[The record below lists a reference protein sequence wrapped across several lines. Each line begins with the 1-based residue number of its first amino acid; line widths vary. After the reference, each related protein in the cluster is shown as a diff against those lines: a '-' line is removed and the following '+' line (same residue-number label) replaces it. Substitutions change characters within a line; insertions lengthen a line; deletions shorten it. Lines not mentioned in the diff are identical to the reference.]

1 MSYVSRA
8 QNFEDYRL
16 FRVFSSTTNGRYI
29 DIGAWDPVYH
39 SVSYN
44 FYGAGWRGVNVEPV
58 SLYFSKLQEARP
70 LDKNYQRFVTNK
82 PNQSLLF
89 VVPNSGLSSSSKVNV
104 EDLKIADPYEIL
116 EEWVDPISL
125 NELFNQLS
133 GEVIHWLKIDVEG
146 AENEVLVSWEDNPAR
161 PLIVVV
167 EATKPSSQQ
176 ISDQSWEPELFSR
189 GYLKAY
195 FDGLNNYYCLK
206 GHEEIRELVANPIS
220 VFDDV
225 VKYEDYLLKE
235 TFQRA
240 LEIQGAVSS
249 NGIDEFLGQPQFE
262 KFAYSVSSLINLN
275 VELSKNSEKLS
286 EQNLSL
292 EVETQKLREDLSSL
306 INLNVELS
314 KNSEKLSEQNLS
326 LEVETQKLREDLS
339 SLLNLK
345 IFKYTKIL
353 RRCWYLIRKIQ
364 AKKILIS
371 MLKRIASIILKKRT
385 LKYLVFNLIP
395 SPVLLRFKNLILNQQ
410 VDSVKFVKSSP
421 DEMPDP
427 GLDRLIKLF
436 GGIAN

>member
-1 MSYVSRA
+1 
-8 QNFEDYRL
+8 
-16 FRVFSSTTNGRYI
+16 
-29 DIGAWDPVYH
+29 
-39 SVSYN
+39 
-44 FYGAGWRGVNVEPV
+44 
-58 SLYFSKLQEARP
+58 
-70 LDKNYQRFVTNK
+70 
-82 PNQSLLF
+82 
-89 VVPNSGLSSSSKVNV
+89 VPNSGLSSSSKVNV

-339 SLLNLK
+339 SLINLNVELSKNSEKLSEQNLSLEVETQKLREDLSSLLNLK

>member
-306 INLNVELS
+306 
-314 KNSEKLSEQNLS
+314 
-326 LEVETQKLREDLS
+326 
-339 SLLNLK
+339 LNLK

>member
-240 LEIQGAVSS
+240 LEVQGAVSS
-249 NGIDEFLGQPQFE
+249 NGIDEFLGQSQFE

-306 INLNVELS
+306 LNLNVELS

-385 LKYLVFNLIP
+385 LKYLVFNLVP